1 MRPTLPAVQNVEI
14 ARRSYAA
21 FARHDLDAVLADLH
35 EDVEWQQAQGLP
47 HGGTYRGRDEVR
59 RFFAE
64 EIHESARTD
73 FKIYTVLEQ
82 KNFALVFGRY
92 TESEGGAPVEKG
104 AFWIAETVD
113 GQLFRWDGFDTVG
126 DAFAEFKRRLSPS
139 L

>member
-1 MRPTLPAVQNVEI
+1 MKGAGANVTLTEDMIRESYEAY
-14 ARRSYAA
+14 RRGDVDGTIRAW
-21 FARHDLDAVLADLH
+21 H
-35 EDVEWQQAQGLP
+35 EDARIKTLANGR
-47 HGGTYRGRDEVR
+47 TYRGRDEVR